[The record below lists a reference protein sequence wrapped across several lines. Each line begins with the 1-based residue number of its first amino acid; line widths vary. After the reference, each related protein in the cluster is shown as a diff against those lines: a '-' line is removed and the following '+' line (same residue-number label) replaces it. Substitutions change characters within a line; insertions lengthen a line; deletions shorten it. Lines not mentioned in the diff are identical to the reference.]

1 MTRNNFLYYSDKVND
16 DQLFNEL
23 KVFLQKKKISSFHVN
38 FIDEIISNKLKKYF
52 HQRVGIQYHW
62 KNNKYKSFDHFLTH
76 LKSRKKKKYSKGKK
90 IY

>member
-1 MTRNNFLYYSDKVND
+1 MN
-16 DQLFNEL
+16 L
-23 KVFLQKKKISSFHVN
+23 KYFYKKKKISSFHIN

-62 KNNKYKSFDHFLTH
+62 KNNKYKSFDHFLTY
-76 LKSRKKKKYSKGKK
+76 LKSRKKKYSKGKK